1 MRRFIRINKYW
12 RKVKVEGKGKWMR
25 RKRKTEKVERGK
37 VKYEYSEFSSEARVD
52 DKYFYRH
59 CISPFLRVPP
69 LARCS
74 RVMRSF
80 REWSLEAMKGPPYHL
95 RPSRKSSLW
104 RISKSCFRETRVSL
118 VPLSPCFAIART
130 FRETLWMMAF
140 KQGRFFNVIVRE
152 LSTLYQSWREKRKIV
167 LTKFNKWKKKWRE

>member
-104 RISKSCFRETRVSL
+104 RISKSCFRETQVSL
-118 VPLSPCFAIART
+118 VPLFPCFSRS
-130 FRETLWMMAF
+130 REPF
-140 KQGRFFNVIVRE
+140 VRRFGW
-152 LSTLYQSWREKRKIV
+152 WRS
-167 LTKFNKWKKKWRE
+167 NKVDFSML